1 MSKGIRIYLCD
12 VIINTVAQSVVLF
25 MGYIFL
31 IISDVA
37 IIGWILLLIGYSF
50 LLAKME
56 QNSEKKSAVFKH
68 YIIGVMFP
76 PNLIA
81 LAVSVRLFVVGA
93 SSPALS
99 KNTTVGIL
107 VLAGSVTIT
116 LLSVFISKA
125 CHIKT

>member
-12 VIINTVAQSVVLF
+12 AIINTVAQSVVLF

-68 YIIGVMFP
+68 YIIWVMLP

>member
-12 VIINTVAQSVVLF
+12 AIINAVAQSVVLF
-25 MGYIFL
+25 VGYIFL

-50 LLAKME
+50 ILAKME

-68 YIIGVMFP
+68 YVIGVMIP
-76 PNLIA
+76 PNLNA